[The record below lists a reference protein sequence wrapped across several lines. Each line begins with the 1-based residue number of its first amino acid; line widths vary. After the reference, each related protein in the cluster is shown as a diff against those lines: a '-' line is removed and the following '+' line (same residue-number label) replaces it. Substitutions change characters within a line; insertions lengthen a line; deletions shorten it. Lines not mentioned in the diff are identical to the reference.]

1 VPNPWRRVRIAGT
14 LCLLGATA
22 CGKPVLVESGAV
34 EGMAQGGLT
43 VYLGLPFAAPPVGE
57 LRWREP
63 QPAAAWEGTR
73 KATSFAPACVQKGV
87 SMPGEKPPVT
97 SEDCLYLNIWTPAKA
112 DVDHLPVIVW
122 IHGGGFKNG
131 ATSMPLYWGDKLAQR
146 GVVFISIAYRLGPLG
161 FLAHPDLTAES
172 ANKASGNYGL
182 LDQIAALEWIRRNI
196 AAFGGD
202 PRNVTIAGQSSGAMA
217 VSMLMASPRAKGLFH
232 RAIGQSGGLFEPMQ
246 LAPSYL
252 LANAERDGK
261 EYATS
266 VGAGSIAA
274 LRKLPVT
281 DLLGGK
287 AGSVSHPVIE
297 PHVLPSAPYDA
308 FSSGSY
314 NDVPVLVGFNAEEA
328 RALVDVGPVKA
339 ATFAADIKRS
349 FGALPPP
356 LMDAYPNENDEQA
369 RQARLDLERDLR
381 FGWDMWAWA
390 RLQAQSGRN
399 PVYFYYFEQKP
410 PFPKGSIHGGWGA
423 SHFAELWYM
432 FDHLDQDAW
441 RWSAAD
447 RRLAKQMSNY
457 WTNFAKRGDPNG
469 DHLPPWPPFDGDDAV
484 LHLSKS
490 VVIGGLPNKDSLQVF
505 DAVYGTLRGT
515 PFGAQRSETP

>member
-1 VPNPWRRVRIAGT
+1 
-14 LCLLGATA
+14 
-22 CGKPVLVESGAV
+22 
-34 EGMAQGGLT
+34 
-43 VYLGLPFAAPPVGE
+43 
-57 LRWREP
+57 
-63 QPAAAWEGTR
+63 
-73 KATSFAPACVQKGV
+73 
-87 SMPGEKPPVT
+87 
-97 SEDCLYLNIWTPAKA
+97 
-112 DVDHLPVIVW
+112 
-122 IHGGGFKNG
+122 
-131 ATSMPLYWGDKLAQR
+131 
-146 GVVFISIAYRLGPLG
+146 
-161 FLAHPDLTAES
+161 
-172 ANKASGNYGL
+172 
-182 LDQIAALEWIRRNI
+182 
-196 AAFGGD
+196 
-202 PRNVTIAGQSSGAMA
+202 
-217 VSMLMASPRAKGLFH
+217 
-232 RAIGQSGGLFEPMQ
+232 
-246 LAPSYL
+246 
-252 LANAERDGK
+252 
-261 EYATS
+261 
-266 VGAGSIAA
+266 
-274 LRKLPVT
+274 
-281 DLLGGK
+281 
-287 AGSVSHPVIE
+287 
-297 PHVLPSAPYDA
+297 
-308 FSSGSY
+308 
-314 NDVPVLVGFNAEEA
+314 
-328 RALVDVGPVKA
+328 VKA